1 MSSTTTWPLE
11 TWYLLQ
17 TSSGSPSTS
26 TNQPSSGAAPTSTAQ
41 PTPLPPA
48 DSAYNGTSL
57 ATITYSPDGTP
68 ENQNYVLFY
77 QRANGEVR
85 KLVYNQTTWYPS
97 TLVTKNARHGTGLS
111 TVWLGN
117 PIEIYLYYIDT
128 DNYLQEL
135 RGFHASDEWSP
146 GTLGQAL
153 FEAANPYSHL
163 DASFVG
169 GCNNSVNGWVNYEA
183 AAGPVSQAVWN
194 KKADSW
200 TSGITFPAVKSGSD
214 FFTVLE
220 PGVWR
225 LYALGDGFRLQES
238 VCNDCCAYPNNTYE
252 PSKKYLPI
260 IRYLGVLLQ
269 Y

>member
-1 MSSTTTWPLE
+1 MRVMSGVP
-11 TWYLLQ
+11 
-17 TSSGSPSTS
+17 
-26 TNQPSSGAAPTSTAQ
+26 
-41 PTPLPPA
+41 
-48 DSAYNGTSL
+48 
-57 ATITYSPDGTP
+57 
-68 ENQNYVLFY
+68 
-77 QRANGEVR
+77 VR
-85 KLVYNQTTWYPS
+85 LV
-97 TLVTKNARHGTGLS
+97 K
-111 TVWLGN
+111 
-117 PIEIYLYYIDT
+117 
-128 DNYLQEL
+128 
-135 RGFHASDEWSP
+135 
-146 GTLGQAL
+146 AL

-252 PSKKYLPI
+252 PSKKYLPT
-260 IRYLGVLLQ
+260 IR
-269 Y
+269 